1 MTRKSKPTG
10 SAKKKPASK
19 AKTAKGSSGTR
30 RKSARGFSLK
40 KIFGKNFSWG
50 RFIVASG
57 LFCFAGGLLLL
68 SWFCYDLPDTSQV
81 QPLNTK
87 PSITVLAHD
96 GTMIARYGGL
106 KGDLVQVRD
115 LPPYVGNAVLAIE
128 DRRFYSHYGVDP
140 LGLARAMW
148 VNVKARRFVQG
159 GSTITQQ
166 LAKNLFL
173 TPEKTIRRKVQE
185 ALLALIIDFRHDK
198 DEILSAY
205 LNRVYYGS
213 GAYGIDA
220 AARTY
225 FDKPA
230 QDLTLWEG
238 AMLAGLLKAP
248 SRYSPAVNPKL
259 ARDRT
264 RVVISAMEDAG
275 YLSEAQKSEELSR
288 GKVELAGSGKAG
300 DLNRYFA
307 DWIINQIDSFVSNND
322 RDIIVRTTFDTRLQI
337 LAEEKLAANL
347 AKLPAEEKDIQAA
360 IITMTPDGAVVA
372 MIGGRDY
379 TESQFN
385 RATQAVRQPGSAFKP
400 MVYLAAI
407 ETGFSPTD
415 KIEDAPIT
423 TGKYRPK
430 NHDGK
435 YYGVV
440 TLTDALALSLN
451 TATIRLLDTVGTGR
465 LVDVT
470 RRLGFLQKLRAELA
484 SGLGASETTLIELT
498 NAYAVIANGGFA
510 IWPYAVLSI
519 EDTAGN
525 KLYQHTQVEA
535 PRLFTERDMRALDS
549 MLVQVVARGT
559 GQAAQLS
566 QGHVAGKT
574 GTSQD
579 YRDAWF
585 VGYTDRLVTG
595 VWLGKDNSGGMK
607 RISGGGY
614 PARIWHDYMQAGLG
628 VSVPMFSPRLQR
640 AATRGS
646 DGFSGMLERL
656 FGGKDDKALLPA
668 RRSDGM
674 IDGLKGNDTRP
685 TYNR

>member
-1 MTRKSKPTG
+1 MTRKGKTTRSTKR
-10 SAKKKPASK
+10 KPARKTK
-19 AKTAKGSSGTR
+19 ASGNGGGKR
-30 RKSARGFSLK
+30 RRFVRG
-40 KIFGKNFSWG
+40 FSWG
-50 RFIVASG
+50 RFLVASA
-57 LFCFAGGLLLL
+57 LFAFAGGLLLL

-81 QPLNTK
+81 QPLNNK
-87 PSITVLAHD
+87 PSITILAHD

-106 KGDLVQVRD
+106 KGDLVNVRD
-115 LPPYVGNAVLAIE
+115 LPPYVGHAVLAIE
-128 DRRFYSHYGVDP
+128 DRRFNSHIGVDP
-140 LGLARAMW
+140 FGLARAMW
-148 VNVKARRFVQG
+148 VNLKARRFVQG

-173 TPEKTIRRKVQE
+173 TPDKTVRRKVQE

-230 QDLTLWEG
+230 RDLTLWES

-259 ARDRT
+259 ARART
-264 RVVISAMEDAG
+264 RVVIGAMEEAG
-275 YLSEAQKSEELSR
+275 YLSEAQKKQELDR
-288 GKVELAGSGKAG
+288 GKVELAGSGEAG

-307 DWIINQIDSFVSNND
+307 DWIINQIDSFVSHND

-347 AKLPAEEKDIQAA
+347 AKLPEDEKDVQAA
-360 IITMTPDGAVVA
+360 VVTMTPDGAVVA

-385 RATQAVRQPGSAFKP
+385 RATQAMRQPGSAFKP

-407 ETGFSPTD
+407 EAGFSPAD

-423 TGKYRPK
+423 AGKYRPK
-430 NHDGK
+430 NYDGK
-435 YYGVV
+435 YYGTV

-451 TATIRLLDTVGTGR
+451 TATIRLLDTIGTGQ
-465 LVDVT
+465 LVDVA

-498 NAYAVIANGGFA
+498 NAYAVIANGGQA

-519 EDTAGN
+519 EDADGN
-525 KLYQHTQVEA
+525 KLYQHMQVEA
-535 PRLFTERDMRALDS
+535 PRLFTERDIRALDG

-585 VGYTDRLVTG
+585 IGYTDRLVTG
-595 VWLGKDNSGGMK
+595 VWLGKDNNEGME
-607 RISGGGY
+607 RVSGGGY
-614 PARIWHDYMQAGLG
+614 PARIWHDYMQAALG
-628 VSVPMFSPRLQR
+628 VPVPMFSPRLQR
-640 AATRGS
+640 AAARGS
-646 DGFSGMLERL
+646 DGFSGMLQRL
-656 FGGKDDKALLPA
+656 FGGSDDGALLPP
-668 RRSDGM
+668 RRDGGVF
-674 IDGLKGNDTRP
+674 DGFKGDDARP